1 MADNGIGGRRAKIIV
16 NGLELARAAGVD
28 YTESVQA
35 IRINCMGNIYSE
47 EIVRNG
53 VEVSGTMRTFRF
65 IGQSLK
71 ELGVMAGGE
80 TLERIMAGSL
90 TIQIYDPETDQNIET
105 LTGAKIS
112 GRTVSIDAD
121 SVMMEDVTFE
131 ALRSRTGELGL

>member
-1 MADNGIGGRRAKIIV
+1 MADSGIGGRRAKIIV
-16 NGLELARAAGVD
+16 NGRELARAAGVD

-65 IGQSLK
+65 IGESLK

-80 TLERIMAGSL
+80 TLERILAGSL
-90 TIQIYDPETDQNIET
+90 TIQIYDPVTDQNIET